1 MNENKRN
8 MSVEFSNGD
17 KMPILG
23 LGTWK
28 SKPGEVYD
36 AVREAIRIGYRHIDC
51 AAIYMN
57 EEEIGRA
64 FADAFAA
71 GDVKREQL
79 WVTSKLWNNAHA
91 EDAVLPA
98 LRKTLADLQLDYLD
112 LYLVHWPIAFR
123 PDVMGPKSAEDLIAL
138 SELPLIGTWRGM
150 EAAHAEGLTRNIGV
164 SNFSVKKLRALLEEA
179 KVRPEMNQIELHPLL
194 QQSEMLGFCKAEGI
208 HLTAYSPLGSFDRSA
223 ALKGSDEPN
232 LFEHPV
238 ILEVASSLGCTPAQ
252 VLIKWAIQRGTVVI
266 PKSVNPLR
274 LRENFESLQVTIS
287 DNDMHRIATL
297 DRHYRF
303 IDGSFW
309 EFPGSSYTVANL
321 WDE

>member
-1 MNENKRN
+1 MTVQFN
-8 MSVEFSNGD
+8 NGH
-17 KMPILG
+17 KMPIFG

-36 AVREAIRIGYRHIDC
+36 AVREAIRVGYRHIDC

-57 EEEIGRA
+57 EKEIGRA
-64 FADAFAA
+64 FADAFSA
-71 GDVKREQL
+71 GDVKREEL

-98 LRKTLADLQLDYLD
+98 LNKTLADLQIDYLD
-112 LYLVHWPIAFR
+112 LYLVHWPIAFKA
-123 PDVMGPKSAEDLIAL
+123 DVMGPKSADDLMSL

-150 EAAHAEGLTRNIGV
+150 EKAHTERLARNIGV
-164 SNFSVKKLRALLEEA
+164 SNFSVKKLKALLLEA
-179 KVRPEMNQIELHPLL
+179 KIRPEMNQIEMHPLL
-194 QQSEMLGFCKAEGI
+194 QQRDMLQFCKTEGI

-238 ILEVASSLGCTPAQ
+238 IVEIAKGHGCTPAQ

-266 PKSVNPLR
+266 PKSVNPVR
-274 LRENFESLQVTIS
+274 IVQNFESLQVRLSET
-287 DNDMHRIATL
+287 DMQRIAAL

-309 EFPGSSYTVANL
+309 EFPGSSYTVSNL

>member
-1 MNENKRN
+1 MNLNPN
-8 MSVEFSNGD
+8 LAFANGD
-17 KMPILG
+17 IMPQIG

-57 EEEIGRA
+57 EAEIGQA
-64 FADAFAA
+64 ISDAIAA
-71 GDVKREQL
+71 REVKRKHL
-79 WVTSKLWNNAHA
+79 WITSKLWNNAHA
-91 EDAVLPA
+91 EDSVLPA

-112 LYLVHWPIAFR
+112 MYLVHWPIAFR
-123 PDVMGPKSAEDLIAL
+123 ADVMGPKGAEDMLPL
-138 SELPLIGTWRGM
+138 SELPIIGTWRGM
-150 EAAHAEGLTRNIGV
+150 EAAHAAGLTRHIGV
-164 SNFSVKKLRALLEEA
+164 SNFSVKKLKELLAEA
-179 KVRPEMNQIELHPLL
+179 KVRPENNQVELHPLL
-194 QQSEMLGFCKAEGI
+194 AQTELLEFCTAEGI

-223 ALKGSDEPN
+223 ALKGTDEPN
-232 LFEHPV
+232 LFDHP
-238 ILEVASSLGCTPAQ
+238 ILKQVAAKREVSVAE
-252 VLIKWAIQRGTVVI
+252 VLIQWAVKRGTAVI
-266 PKSVNPLR
+266 PKSVNPDR
-274 LRENFESLQVTIS
+274 LRQNLRSRYLTLSDLDMEIIS
-287 DNDMHRIATL
+287 HV

>member
-1 MNENKRN
+1 METLN
-8 MSVEFSNGD
+8 FPNGD
-17 KMPILG
+17 KMPKFG

-57 EEEIGRA
+57 EQEVGNA
-64 FADAFAA
+64 LHDAFAA
-71 GDVKREQL
+71 GDVKREEL
-79 WVTSKLWNNAHA
+79 WVTSKLWNNCHA
-91 EDAVLPA
+91 EEQVMPA
-98 LRKTLADLQLDYLD
+98 LRKTLSDLQLDHLD

-123 PDVMGPKSAEDLIAL
+123 PDVLGPKGAEDFIPLA
-138 SELPLIGTWRGM
+138 ELPLIGTWRGM
-150 EAAHAEGLTRNIGV
+150 EQAHAEGLTRHIGV
-164 SNFSVKKLRALLEEA
+164 SNFSVKKLKSLLEEA
-179 KVRPEMNQIELHPLL
+179 KVRPTMNQIELHPLL
-194 QQSEMLGFCKAEGI
+194 QQNEMLRFCKEEGI

-232 LFEHPV
+232 LFDHP
-238 ILEVASSLGCTPAQ
+238 IIREVAAKRGVSEAQ
-252 VLIKWAIQRGTVVI
+252 VLIRWAMQRGTAVI
-266 PKSVNPLR
+266 PKSVNPER
-274 LRENFESLQVTIS
+274 LRQNFEAQHIALT
-287 DNDMHRIATL
+287 DDDMQMLSHV

-303 IDGSFW
+303 IDGTFW

>member
-1 MNENKRN
+1 MTLQ
-8 MSVEFSNGD
+8 FSNGD
-17 KMPILG
+17 KMPAFG

-28 SKPGEVYD
+28 SKPGEVYS

-71 GDVKREQL
+71 GDVRREEL
-79 WVTSKLWNNAHA
+79 WVTGKLWNNAHA

-98 LRKTLADLQLDYLD
+98 LCRTLADLRLDYLD
-112 LYLVHWPIAFR
+112 LYLVHWPIAFK
-123 PDVMGPKSAEDLIAL
+123 PDVLGPRFADDLVPL

-150 EAAHAEGLTRNIGV
+150 EAAHATGLTRNIGV
-164 SNFSVKKLRALLEEA
+164 SNFSVKKLRELLAEA

-194 QQSEMLGFCKAEGI
+194 QQPDMLRFCKAEGI

-238 ILEVASSLGCTPAQ
+238 IVEVANGLGCTPAQ
-252 VLIKWAIQRGTVVI
+252 VLIRWAIQRGTAVI
-266 PKSVNPLR
+266 PKSVNPERIRQNLGA
-274 LRENFESLQVTIS
+274 LQVTLS
-287 DNDMHRIATL
+287 ENDMQRIAAL
-297 DRHYRF
+297 DRHHRF

-309 EFPGSSYTVANL
+309 EFPGSGYTVANL